1 MQTLT
6 DRSRLQVHL
15 PSRIGDK
22 KRLSPYVPSLPPNET
37 VVNVLADYLC
47 YLKKCVRKYID
58 DTQINGAG
66 LWTALESSEEIR
78 YVLAHSNGWEGSE
91 ESWMR
96 KAAVQLD
103 SRNGHEYISFVTEGE
118 ANFHFAIKMESC
130 PKSQVPIP
138 FSHRRG

>member
-1 MQTLT
+1 
-6 DRSRLQVHL
+6 
-15 PSRIGDK
+15 
-22 KRLSPYVPSLPPNET
+22 

-66 LWTALESSEEIR
+66 LRTALESSEEIR

-103 SRNGHEYISFVTEGE
+103 SRNSHEYISFVTEGE
-118 ANFHFAIKMESC
+118 ANFHFAIKNGVLAE
-130 PKSQVPIP
+130 IP
-138 FSHRRG
+138 SAYSLLP